1 MAKHCHKSKCIQ
13 WFRSVTLRAVRDRFI
28 AIMRKY
34 EPKAR
39 KEIAG
44 TGLGGEERT
53 EYEQLLK
60 DHIERYEE
68 SERRRKE
75 C

>member
-1 MAKHCHKSKCIQ
+1 
-13 WFRSVTLRAVRDRFI
+13 
-28 AIMRKY
+28 MRKY